1 MIFSGNVGNIS
12 HQHALYPSLTVLSV
26 PPTIL
31 VEPSIPQVHRAV
43 GSGGGSVPG
52 QQGKE
57 SPEHVA
63 DVSQKSLPC

>member
-1 MIFSGNVGNIS
+1 M
-12 HQHALYPSLTVLSV
+12 PSV

-31 VEPSIPQVHRAV
+31 VEPSIPQVHLAV
-43 GSGGGSVPG
+43 GSGVGSVPG

-57 SPEHVA
+57 NLEHVA